1 MAIPNGFI
9 GIPGWEQKYFIN
21 RKAQVFNAYRGILM
35 KTHLAKHG
43 YLMIT
48 LSDNGKRKTYLL
60 HRLVALTFIPNPKG
74 YPQVNHKDENKLNN
88 DVSNLEFCTA
98 KYNSNY
104 GTRTIR
110 SSLTRIDRAIS
121 GKPVKQIDRC
131 GNVIAIY
138 PSAAEAS
145 RHVHGKPSNILNICR
160 GDPHRHYVYGYTW
173 KFANSE
179 ELQ

>member
-1 MAIPNGFI
+1 MMSDLQIKEYVDDANYLIYSDGRIYTKKRNRFLTPTI
-9 GIPGWEQKYFIN
+9 TKYGYY
-21 RKAQVFNAYRGILM
+21 KVTFNP
-35 KTHLAKHG
+35 
-43 YLMIT
+43 
-48 LSDNGKRKTYLL
+48 NGKRITKAL
-60 HRLVALTFIPNPKG
+60 HRIIAETFIINPDNL
-74 YPQVNHKDENKLNN
+74 PQVNHKDENKLNN